1 MASKVPAPAQTLDS
15 QPAPTGGVAVA
26 SAEPAGP
33 AERKPTHESVGSVIA
48 AITANILVGIVK
60 FIAAAISGS
69 VAMVSE
75 GIHSIVDSGNG
86 FLVLLGI
93 HKAKKPPTIEH
104 PFGFGK
110 ELYFW
115 TLVVAV
121 SIFALGGGVSIMQ
134 GITAIQHAL
143 AGTTEHGN
151 PLMSYIELF
160 AAMFIEGM
168 SLRVAVKSF
177 NKARGSKRPLE
188 YIKDCK
194 DPSLYTV
201 VLEDSAAELGLL
213 FAFFGLLLT
222 HLTGNAVFDGAA
234 SVIIGL
240 LLMCVSVVL
249 LRESK
254 GLLVGEGMERE
265 ELAEARAM
273 VEADPAVEKA
283 GRVLTMYFGPDSM
296 LMTVDATFKASCTAG
311 DVLAAVDRI
320 EKNLATRFPQT
331 TRIFIEA
338 ENIASVE
345 RQRVI
350 QSQMPEE

>member
-1 MASKVPAPAQTLDS
+1 MADNPAGIAGTPSTAPVPTPDAAPAAES
-15 QPAPTGGVAVA
+15 HGGGHGSTA
-26 SAEPAGP
+26 
-33 AERKPTHESVGSVIA
+33 SVIA
-48 AITANILVGIVK
+48 AIAANILVGIVK

-69 VAMVSE
+69 AAMVSE

-86 FLVLLGI
+86 LLVLLGLR
-93 HKAKKPPTIEH
+93 KSKKKPTIEH

-115 TLVVAV
+115 TLVVSV
-121 SIFALGGGVSIMQ
+121 SVFALGGGVSLMK
-134 GITAIQHAL
+134 GIQAVRDAA
-143 AGTTEHGN
+143 AGTVELGD
-151 PLMSYIELF
+151 PLMSYIVLI
-160 AAMFIEGM
+160 AAMIIEGT
-168 SLRVAVKSF
+168 SLAVAVKQF
-177 NKARGSKRPLE
+177 NAARGETGPLA
-188 YIKDCK
+188 YIKNCK

-201 VLEDSAAELGLL
+201 LLEDSAAELGLL

>member
-1 MASKVPAPAQTLDS
+1 MASNDPSPIETLDS
-15 QPAPTGGVAVA
+15 KPAPTGGVGVA

-33 AERKPTHESVGSVIA
+33 AERKPTHESTGSVIA
-48 AITANILVGIVK
+48 AIAANILVGIVK

-121 SIFALGGGVSIMQ
+121 SLFALGGGVSIMQ

-151 PLMSYIELF
+151 PLMSYIVLF
-160 AAMFIEGM
+160 AAMIIEGF

-201 VLEDSAAELGLL
+201 VLEDSAAELGLV

-265 ELAEARAM
+265 ELVEARAM

-296 LMTVDATFKASCTAG
+296 LMTVDATFKANCTAG

-320 EKNLATRFPQT
+320 EKNLATRFPQA